1 MRLGYLFVIVFILT
15 GIILL
20 IMYAPNKEI
29 STAYDDT
36 RQLITQFTKS
46 GEYIGF
52 DVDPTP
58 PVTTYR
64 YEPVEKTRTV
74 TLDDGSIVNRTETV
88 YEKVEVKEQT
98 TLSVDVSDR
107 ILKQSKICKLG
118 YQCDIT
124 GTISLIDPTTD
135 KKIPPPYS
143 YLATI
148 DCDFRDFCN
157 LGSALSSNEA
167 TFGDGSFKYT
177 WIPTPAQGIGE
188 YRLTI
193 YVISHFT
200 NQDTNENERRIAVR
214 NIEVIE

>member
-1 MRLGYLFVIVFILT
+1 MRLGYLFLIIVILAGF
-15 GIILL
+15 ILL
-20 IMYAPNKEI
+20 IMYAPNEKI
-29 STAYDDT
+29 STAEDQA

-52 DVDPTP
+52 DIDPSP

-64 YEPVEKTRTV
+64 YEPVQKTRQITFENGT
-74 TLDDGSIVNRTETV
+74 TLNRTETV
-88 YEKVEVKEQT
+88 YEKIENQPAT
-98 TLSVDVSDR
+98 TLSVDIQDR
-107 ILKQSKICKLG
+107 VLKQSKICKLG

-124 GTISLIDPTTD
+124 GTISLVDPTTD

-177 WIPTPAQGIGE
+177 WIPTPKQGIGE

-193 YVISHFT
+193 YVISHYT
-200 NQDTNENERRIAVR
+200 NQDTAENERRVAVR
-214 NIEVIE
+214 NIEVIN

>member
-1 MRLGYLFVIVFILT
+1 MRLGYLFVILFVVGCFV
-15 GIILL
+15 LL
-20 IMYAPNKEI
+20 IMYAPNEKI
-29 STAYDDT
+29 STAEDQA

-52 DVDPTP
+52 DLDPTP
-58 PVTTYR
+58 PVTKYR
-64 YEPVEKTRTV
+64 YEPVQKTKQITFENGTTV
-74 TLDDGSIVNRTETV
+74 NQTETV
-88 YEKVEVKEQT
+88 YEKTEVKQTT
-98 TLSVDVSDR
+98 TLSVDIQDR
-107 ILKQSKICKLG
+107 TLKQSKICKLG

-124 GTISLIDPTTD
+124 GTIILIDPTTD

-148 DCDFRDFCN
+148 DCDFRSFCN

-188 YRLTI
+188 YRLTV

-200 NQDTNENERRIAVR
+200 NQDTDENERRIAVR
-214 NIEVIE
+214 NIEVVN